1 MTGDMKNQFDSQR
14 IQSVIRE
21 FLTERFDVPADKMMD
36 DASIR
41 DLGLDS
47 MMMLEVMLEMEDRL
61 GVKLKDL
68 SLPAS
73 PTLRNVVELVERN
86 LAQG

>member
-1 MTGDMKNQFDSQR
+1 MKNQFDSQR
-14 IQSVIRE
+14 IQTVIRE